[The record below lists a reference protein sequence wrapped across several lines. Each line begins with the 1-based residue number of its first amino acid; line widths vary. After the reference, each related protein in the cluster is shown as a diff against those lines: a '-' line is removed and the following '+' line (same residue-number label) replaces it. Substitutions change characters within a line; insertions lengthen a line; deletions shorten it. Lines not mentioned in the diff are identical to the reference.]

1 MDRGAGRHRGHRAAT
16 GHRRVGFGLR
26 AARRGAGGRRR
37 GTIEGSR
44 ARVGRFVALAAVL
57 PSASSSLGVDGG
69 VIFQILA
76 VEELGLSPAAIGT
89 ALGLGVLSIPLQL
102 WAARL
107 TLSVAPRNLRLFLAM
122 MAAGCWGLA
131 ALIAVAEP
139 GAALGVTA
147 LGITIL
153 AELAV
158 SVLFATSWQPLM
170 SRLLTTR
177 TRQQVNARGR
187 AVGGGVLVLV
197 VLAFGAVGTPGRVV
211 ILGAVGAAVVMVLLL
226 LRDLPVPAPAPSD
239 GEPSAPPAPLPAVT
253 VPLLVL
259 AGFGAASSWPLFPV
273 YAAEVLWPGVD
284 LGIVGGVQTGS
295 ALAAAFLWRSTE
307 GRLLPR
313 AGAAVAVLVL
323 ATLAF
328 VLLPYVG
335 TSSALGTATLVL
347 LGVAVAARSVLLMTM
362 LELIHRT
369 LSERTSVRV
378 LTVLD
383 VVASTSLQAG
393 LFLGGLLITLSS
405 RISWG
410 AADPYQIY
418 VLVAAVGAAGAVGWV
433 RHRVGS
439 ASDL

>member
-1 MDRGAGRHRGHRAAT
+1 MDA
-16 GHRRVGFGLR
+16 
-26 AARRGAGGRRR
+26 
-37 GTIEGSR
+37 SR
-44 ARVGRFVALAAVL
+44 TRVGRFLVLAGVV
-57 PSASSSLGVDGG
+57 PSASSALGVDGG

-107 TLSVAPRNLRLFLAM
+107 ALSVAPRNLRLFLTALVV
-122 MAAGCWGLA
+122 GCWGLA
-131 ALIAVAEP
+131 LLIALVEP
-139 GAALGVTA
+139 GEALGVIA
-147 LGITIL
+147 LVMTVL

-177 TRQQVNARGR
+177 ARQQINARGR

-197 VLAFGAVGTPGRVV
+197 VLAFGRVGTPGRVV
-211 ILGAVGAAVVMVLLL
+211 ILGAVGMAVVAALLL
-226 LRDLPVPAPAPSD
+226 LRDLSAPAAEPSD
-239 GEPSAPPAPLPAVT
+239 ADPSAPAEPLPAVT

-273 YAAEVLWPGVD
+273 YVAEVLWPGAD
-284 LGIVGGVQTGS
+284 LGVVGGVQTVG
-295 ALAAAFLWRSTE
+295 ALAVAVLWRSTE

-313 AGAAVAVLVL
+313 VGAAVVVLLL
-323 ATLAF
+323 ATLSF

-335 TSSALGTATLVL
+335 ASDVVGVATLVL
-347 LGVAVAARSVLLMTM
+347 LGLAVAARSVLLMAM
-362 LELIHRT
+362 LELVHRT
-369 LSERTSVRV
+369 LSERTTVRV

-393 LFLGGLLITLSS
+393 LFVGGLLITWST
-405 RISWG
+405 RTSWG
-410 AADPYQIY
+410 GVDPYQVYI
-418 VLVAAVGAAGAVGWV
+418 LVVAIGAAGAVAWV
-433 RHRVGS
+433 RGRVGS
-439 ASDL
+439 TSGF